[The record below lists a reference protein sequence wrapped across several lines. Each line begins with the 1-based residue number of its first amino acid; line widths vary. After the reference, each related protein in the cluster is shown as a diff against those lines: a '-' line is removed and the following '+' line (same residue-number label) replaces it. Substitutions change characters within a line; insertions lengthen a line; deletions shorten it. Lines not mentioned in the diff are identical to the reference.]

1 MFRVAAST
9 LTKRGLSRS
18 SLGARSWTVTT
29 APSSSFHCS
38 APRNNKEEETDAA
51 AAVVEAPAAKSNM
64 ALYAIPLG
72 VVAAVPILEFQWFI
86 PNEETLLAST
96 FIGFC
101 VVAYTQGGEMM
112 ANMFKEEANSMLKAQ
127 NNAEEEVITK
137 LEETVDYMTVTEN
150 IVDDYQG
157 VMDLTETSFAKL
169 NASGKIKPQYLLKAQ
184 MEKMLA
190 MVQTEEHN
198 LYDKA
203 KIAMMEEATQAV
215 NAKFASS
222 KQLKKDALKSAIAKL
237 TSSGSGN
244 TVAATGGADPVQA
257 QFVQFF
263 ADKKKQATASDD
275 GSEEKAARQGMLQ
288 KMNAVAMNE
297 EMYFQFDSNG
307 HPKQHVW

>member
-1 MFRVAAST
+1 MFRVAASS
-9 LTKRGLSRS
+9 LAKRGLSRS
-18 SLGARSWTVTT
+18 SLGARSWAVTT

-38 APRNNKEEETDAA
+38 APRNNKEEEDAA
-51 AAVVEAPAAKSNM
+51 TVAVVEVPAKPSNM
-64 ALYAIPLG
+64 AYYAIPLG

-127 NNAEEEVITK
+127 NNAEEEVISK
-137 LEETVDYMTVTEN
+137 LEETVDYMKVTEN

-157 VMDLTETSFAKL
+157 VMDLTTTSYEKL

-184 MEKMLA
+184 MEKMLS
-190 MVQTEEHN
+190 MVAAEEHN

-203 KIAMMEEATQAV
+203 KIAMMEEATIAV

-222 KQLKKDALKSAIAKL
+222 KDLKRDALKSAIAKL
-237 TSSGSGN
+237 TASGSGGK
-244 TVAATGGADPVQA
+244 AASTKGDPVQA

-263 ADKKKQATASDD
+263 ADKKKVAKASDD
-275 GSEEKAARQGMLQ
+275 GSEEKEARTGMLN
-288 KMNAVAMNE
+288 KMNAVAENE
-297 EMYFQFDSNG
+297 EMYFRFDVETG
-307 HPKQHVW
+307 QPKKLIA

>member
-1 MFRVAAST
+1 MG
-9 LTKRGLSRS
+9 RGLSRS

-38 APRNNKEEETDAA
+38 APSHNKEEENDAAA
-51 AAVVEAPAAKSNM
+51 AAVVEAPAPAAKSNM

-72 VVAAVPILEFQWFI
+72 VCAAVPILEFQYFI

-150 IVDDYQG
+150 IVDDYQA
-157 VMDLTETSFAKL
+157 VMDLTETSYAKL

-203 KIAMMEEATQAV
+203 KIAMMEEATHAV

-237 TSSGSGN
+237 TGA
-244 TVAATGGADPVQA
+244 AATGGADPVQA

-263 ADKKKQATASDD
+263 AEKKKQAKASDD

-288 KMNAVAMNE
+288 KMNAVAQNE
-297 EMYFQFDSNG
+297 EMYFQFDTKG
-307 HPKQHVW
+307 HPKKHMW

>member
-1 MFRVAAST
+1 
-9 LTKRGLSRS
+9 
-18 SLGARSWTVTT
+18 
-29 APSSSFHCS
+29 
-38 APRNNKEEETDAA
+38 
-51 AAVVEAPAAKSNM
+51 
-64 ALYAIPLG
+64 
-72 VVAAVPILEFQWFI
+72 
-86 PNEETLLAST
+86 
-96 FIGFC
+96 
-101 VVAYTQGGEMM
+101 M

-157 VMDLTETSFAKL
+157 VMDVTEESYAKL

-244 TVAATGGADPVQA
+244 KAATAGADPVQA

-263 ADKKKQATASDD
+263 ADKKKQAKASDD

-288 KMNAVAMNE
+288 KMNAVAQNE

-307 HPKQHVW
+307 PAKQHTW

>member
-1 MFRVAAST
+1 
-9 LTKRGLSRS
+9 
-18 SLGARSWTVTT
+18 
-29 APSSSFHCS
+29 
-38 APRNNKEEETDAA
+38 
-51 AAVVEAPAAKSNM
+51 
-64 ALYAIPLG
+64 
-72 VVAAVPILEFQWFI
+72 VPILEFQYFI

-150 IVDDYQG
+150 IVDDYQA
-157 VMDLTETSFAKL
+157 VMDLTETSYAKL

-203 KIAMMEEATQAV
+203 KIAMMEEATHAV

-222 KQLKKDALKSAIAKL
+222 KQLKKDALKSAIATLKG
-237 TSSGSGN
+237 T
-244 TVAATGGADPVQA
+244 AATGGGGADPVQA

-263 ADKKKQATASDD
+263 AHKKKQAKASDD

-288 KMNAVAMNE
+288 KMNAVAQNE
-297 EMYFQFDSNG
+297 GMYFQFDTTG
-307 HPKQHVW
+307 HPKKHLW